1 LISRFSCGEITTAM
15 CLSTNLK
22 HLITTSSEGVIYI
35 WKLPDILSKAL
46 QKAKADFIPRE
57 NLDDV

>member
-1 LISRFSCGEITTAM
+1 M

-46 QKAKADFIPRE
+46 QKAKAEFIPRE
-57 NLDDV
+57 NLEEVSNK